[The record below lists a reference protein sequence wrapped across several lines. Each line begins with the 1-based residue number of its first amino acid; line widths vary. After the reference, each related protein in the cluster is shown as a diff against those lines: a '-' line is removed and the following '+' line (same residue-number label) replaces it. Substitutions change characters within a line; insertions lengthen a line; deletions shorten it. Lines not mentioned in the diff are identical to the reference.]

1 MPVCC
6 AHATPATGAPPA
18 TISPPPPGT
27 SIREASFT
35 GPSSDQ
41 PRSVQYAE
49 MSANRV
55 TFISTTHLHADT

>member
-6 AHATPATGAPPA
+6 DHADAGDRARPAA
-18 TISPPPPGT
+18 ISPPPFGT
-27 SIREASFT
+27 SIREAIFT

-55 TFISTTHLHADT
+55 TSMSTTHLHAET